1 MLFRSID
8 IYCATPDDA
17 GTTTKAV
24 IEQDL
29 LSNFYGRTVALK
41 YNKEDAEEKYPSF
54 AHENMTVK
62 FVFSA
67 ENNKRIVKGN
77 DGKNYELFVNADG
90 TQIHALEVLEGDFTA
105 IASDENVIATLSENE
120 TDDNATIIAENIKI
134 SYQSNDVAKAVLNW
148 AARDT
153 DEMLYATID
162 MKYYNGCDQY
172 VPVTDGTFNA
182 KFIRPVNIS
191 GNEGKYFEDGNNEG
205 KSVLNLGDLV
215 VLKDWRLD
223 ASSGLNEFSKHLNY
237 YKYYNVTAIKLA
249 EDKDILTNLNNSE
262 TFVPIEE
269 VFGKT
274 GAETLLTFDSKSQ
287 TYENVPT
294 EVPNFGTVTYNNK
307 DVKVHSS
314 FYLRIP
320 IEVVYVWGSVIEE
333 IDVEVKPTL

>member
-1 MLFRSID
+1 M
-8 IYCATPDDA
+8 P
-17 GTTTKAV
+17 
-24 IEQDL
+24 
-29 LSNFYGRTVALK
+29 
-41 YNKEDAEEKYPSF
+41 
-54 AHENMTVK
+54 
-62 FVFSA
+62 
-67 ENNKRIVKGN
+67 
-77 DGKNYELFVNADG
+77 
-90 TQIHALEVLEGDFTA
+90 
-105 IASDENVIATLSENE
+105 
-120 TDDNATIIAENIKI
+120 ENIKI